1 MASTLAD
8 RIRRSPAP
16 LLVSAAM
23 RPSLAAFALALLAA
37 VAPAALAAAPGAPAD
52 SAGSA
57 PRPAPPDEEFPVTL
71 GSFSTTLVG
80 SLPER
85 THNLRLAV
93 QALDGAVLR
102 PGEELS
108 FNRRVGPRTAE
119 RGYGPAPV
127 ILRETRQ
134 VQVGGGICQVATTLF
149 DAALLAGL
157 GVAERHRHS
166 SPVDY
171 VAPGED
177 ATIAWGVKDLRLRND
192 LDQDVRLR
200 IEVLGSTLVA
210 RIEGGEE
217 TGDTFELET
226 VERESPAPDDVAGL
240 PGREIELY
248 RVRTS
253 GGREVDR
260 ELVHRDHYPPSRSRT
275 GGR

>member
-1 MASTLAD
+1 M
-8 RIRRSPAP
+8 RSP
-16 LLVSAAM
+16 VV
-23 RPSLAAFALALLAA
+23 AFALALLAA
-37 VAPAALAAAPGAPAD
+37 VVLAVTAAAAAPGLPATAADSSMRSAPA
-52 SAGSA
+52 
-57 PRPAPPDEEFPVTL
+57 PDEFPVTL
-71 GSFSTTLVG
+71 GSFTTTLVG

-108 FNRRVGPRTAE
+108 FNQRVGPRTAE

-134 VQVGGGICQVATTLF
+134 VQVGGGVCQVATTLF
-149 DAALLAGL
+149 AASLLAGL
-157 GVAERHRHS
+157 GVVERHRHS

-177 ATIAWGVKDLRLRND
+177 ATIAWGAKDLRLRND
-192 LDQDVRLR
+192 LDQDVRVR
-200 IEVLGSTLVA
+200 VEVLGSTLVA

-217 TGDTFELET
+217 TGVSFELET

-248 RVRTS
+248 RVRFS
-253 GGREVDR
+253 GGEQMAR

-275 GGR
+275 GAR

>member
-1 MASTLAD
+1 M
-8 RIRRSPAP
+8 RSP
-16 LLVSAAM
+16 VV
-23 RPSLAAFALALLAA
+23 AFVLALLAA
-37 VAPAALAAAPGAPAD
+37 VVPAAPAPAPGLPVPTAD
-52 SAGSA
+52 SSA
-57 PRPAPPDEEFPVTL
+57 RPAPVTDEFPVTL
-71 GSFSTTLVG
+71 GSFSTTLIG

-85 THNLRLAV
+85 THNLRLAAR
-93 QALDGAVLR
+93 ALDGTVLR

-108 FNRRVGPRTAE
+108 FNERVGPRTAE
-119 RGYGPAPV
+119 RGYDPAPV

-134 VQVGGGICQVATTLF
+134 VQVGGGVCQAATTLF

-157 GVAERHRHS
+157 GVVERHRHS

-171 VAPGED
+171 VALGED

-200 IEVLGSTLVA
+200 VEVLGSTLVA

-217 TGDTFELET
+217 TGDSFELET

-248 RVRTS
+248 RVRLS
-253 GGREVDR
+253 GGQEVAR
-260 ELVHRDHYPPSRSRT
+260 ELVHRDHYPPSRART
-275 GGR
+275 GAR

>member
-1 MASTLAD
+1 M
-8 RIRRSPAP
+8 RSP
-16 LLVSAAM
+16 VV
-23 RPSLAAFALALLAA
+23 AFALALLAA
-37 VAPAALAAAPGAPAD
+37 VVPAAVTSAPGLPATAADSSARKAPA
-52 SAGSA
+52 
-57 PRPAPPDEEFPVTL
+57 PDEFPVTL
-71 GSFSTTLVG
+71 GSFTTTLVG

-102 PGEELS
+102 PGEEFS
-108 FNRRVGPRTAE
+108 FNQRVGPRTAE

-134 VQVGGGICQVATTLF
+134 VQVGGGVCQAATTLF

-157 GVAERHRHS
+157 GVVERHRHS

-200 IEVLGSTLVA
+200 VEVLGSTLVV

-217 TGDTFELET
+217 IGDSFELET
-226 VERESPAPDDVAGL
+226 VEHESPAPDDVAGL

-248 RVRTS
+248 RVRIRD
-253 GGREVDR
+253 GQELER
-260 ELVHRDHYPPSRSRT
+260 ELVHRDHYPPSRSGT
-275 GGR
+275 GAR

>member
-1 MASTLAD
+1 
-8 RIRRSPAP
+8 
-16 LLVSAAM
+16 M
-23 RPSLAAFALALLAA
+23 RPSLAAFALALLTVATPA
-37 VAPAALAAAPGAPAD
+37 VAATSQVPAAGAD
-52 SAGSA
+52 SSR
-57 PRPAPPDEEFPVTL
+57 RPVPSPDEFPVTL
-71 GSFSTTLVG
+71 GSFTTTLIG

-93 QALDGAVLR
+93 QALDGTVLR

-108 FNRRVGPRTAE
+108 FNRSVGPRTAE

-134 VQVGGGICQVATTLF
+134 VQVGGGVCQAATTLF

-157 GVAERHRHS
+157 GVVERHRHS

-177 ATIAWGVKDLRLRND
+177 ATIAWGAKDLRLRND

-210 RIEGGEE
+210 RIEGGQE
-217 TGDTFELET
+217 TGDSFELET

-240 PGREIELY
+240 PGRDVELY
-248 RVRTS
+248 RVRSS
-253 GGREVDR
+253 GGQEVER
-260 ELVHRDHYPPSRSRT
+260 ELVHRDHYPPSRSRA
-275 GGR
+275 GAR

>member
-85 THNLRLAV
+85 THNVCLAV
-93 QALDGAVLR
+93 QALDGTVLR

-108 FNRRVGPRTAE
+108 FNQRVGPRTAE

-134 VQVGGGICQVATTLF
+134 VQVGGGVCQAATTLF
-149 DAALLAGL
+149 AAALLAGL
-157 GVAERHRHS
+157 GVVERHRHS

-177 ATIAWGVKDLRLRND
+177 ATIAWGVKDLRLR
-192 LDQDVRLR
+192 V
-200 IEVLGSTLVA
+200 EVLGSTLVA

-217 TGDTFELET
+217 TGDSFELET
-226 VERESPAPDDVAGL
+226 VERESPAPDDVVGL

-248 RVRTS
+248 RVRLS
-253 GGREVDR
+253 GGQEVAR
-260 ELVHRDHYPPSRSRT
+260 ELVHRDHYPPSRART
-275 GGR
+275 GAR

>member
-1 MASTLAD
+1 
-8 RIRRSPAP
+8 
-16 LLVSAAM
+16 M
-23 RPSLAAFALALLAA
+23 RPSLAAFALASL
-37 VAPAALAAAPGAPAD
+37 ALAVPIATAAGLPASVAD
-52 SAGSA
+52 SSGRPVSA
-57 PRPAPPDEEFPVTL
+57 ADEFPVTL
-71 GSFSTTLVG
+71 GSFTTTLIG

-93 QALDGAVLR
+93 QALDGTVLR

-108 FNRRVGPRTAE
+108 FNRCVGPRTAE

-134 VQVGGGICQVATTLF
+134 VQVGGGVCQAATTLF

-157 GVAERHRHS
+157 GVVERHRHS

-177 ATIAWGVKDLRLRND
+177 ATIAWGAKDLRLRND

-210 RIEGGEE
+210 RVEGGEE
-217 TGDTFELET
+217 TGDAFELET

-240 PGREIELY
+240 PGRDVELY
-248 RVRTS
+248 RVRSS
-253 GGREVDR
+253 GGQEVEREF
-260 ELVHRDHYPPSRSRT
+260 VHRDHYPPSRSRT
-275 GGR
+275 GAR

>member
-1 MASTLAD
+1 M
-8 RIRRSPAP
+8 RSP
-16 LLVSAAM
+16 VV
-23 RPSLAAFALALLAA
+23 AFALALLAA
-37 VAPAALAAAPGAPAD
+37 VLPAAAAAAPGLPATAADPSARRAPPAD
-52 SAGSA
+52 
-57 PRPAPPDEEFPVTL
+57 EFPVTL
-71 GSFSTTLVG
+71 GSFTTTLVG

-85 THNLRLAV
+85 THNVRLAV
-93 QALDGAVLR
+93 QALDGTVLR
-102 PGEELS
+102 PGEEFS
-108 FNRRVGPRTAE
+108 FNQRVGPRTAE
-119 RGYGPAPV
+119 RGYGLAPV

-134 VQVGGGICQVATTLF
+134 VQVGGGVCQAATTLF

-157 GVAERHRHS
+157 GVVERHRHS

-200 IEVLGSTLVA
+200 VEVLGSTLVA

-217 TGDTFELET
+217 TGDSFELET
-226 VERESPAPDDVAGL
+226 VERESPPPDDVAGL

-248 RVRTS
+248 RVRIRD
-253 GGREVDR
+253 GQEMER

-275 GGR
+275 GAR

>member
-1 MASTLAD
+1 
-8 RIRRSPAP
+8 
-16 LLVSAAM
+16 M
-23 RPSLAAFALALLAA
+23 RPPVVTFALALLVAVVPAA
-37 VAPAALAAAPGAPAD
+37 VAAPPGTPATAAD
-52 SAGSA
+52 SSA
-57 PRPAPPDEEFPVTL
+57 RPAPPPDEFPVTL
-71 GSFSTTLVG
+71 GSFTTTLVG

-85 THNLRLAV
+85 THNVRLAV
-93 QALDGAVLR
+93 RALDGAVLR

-134 VQVGGGICQVATTLF
+134 VQVGGGVCQAATTLF

-157 GVAERHRHS
+157 GVVERHRHS

-200 IEVLGSTLVA
+200 VEVLGSTMVA

-217 TGDTFELET
+217 TGDSFELET

-248 RVRTS
+248 RVRMS
-253 GGREVDR
+253 GGREAAR

-275 GGR
+275 GAR

>member
-1 MASTLAD
+1 
-8 RIRRSPAP
+8 
-16 LLVSAAM
+16 M
-23 RPSLAAFALALLAA
+23 RPSLAAFALASL
-37 VAPAALAAAPGAPAD
+37 ALAVPIATAAGLPASVAD
-52 SAGSA
+52 SSGRPVSA
-57 PRPAPPDEEFPVTL
+57 ADEFPVTL
-71 GSFSTTLVG
+71 GSFTTTLIG

-85 THNLRLAV
+85 THNLRVAV
-93 QALDGAVLR
+93 QALDGTVLR

-108 FNRRVGPRTAE
+108 FNRCVGPRTAE

-134 VQVGGGICQVATTLF
+134 VQVGGGVCQAATTLF

-157 GVAERHRHS
+157 GVVERHRHS

-177 ATIAWGVKDLRLRND
+177 ATIAWGAKDLRLRND

-210 RIEGGEE
+210 RVEGGEE
-217 TGDTFELET
+217 TGDAFELET

-240 PGREIELY
+240 PGRDVELY
-248 RVRTS
+248 RVRSS
-253 GGREVDR
+253 GGQEVEREF
-260 ELVHRDHYPPSRSRT
+260 VHRDHYPPSRSRT
-275 GGR
+275 GAR